1 MSTISGRQNPRR
13 RRKRTNKS
21 TYCPAEEET
30 LRVLHRFDQGIRA
43 MKQYG
48 PQSTFLGSLL
58 TFALSMEGD
67 YRATLSAEATM
78 YNVTAG
84 LLLTIAVPAFLM
96 PPSLDYDS
104 YDTSSNLFRTYMYL
118 MGVANFCIVISLL
131 CSVHLVA
138 TGFGGYACA
147 GDLSAFVFKSS
158 YHGHA
163 FEAKMI
169 NSPLMIGM
177 LCLMAGTG
185 VNAIMIMENDTDDN
199 IDGTIFCVLM
209 VGAFVIGLAAWQTL
223 VDWHLKL
230 IRISDT
236 GLKQTQMHWSSKLHS
251 MYTWHWKLPSLNNSG
266 AWITFRERSKE
277 ELGGNRK
284 AFTCGGLAGSLSGF
298 EGDSLTSSLGM
309 TEFHA
314 LGILRNFSDF
324 YDIGIPEPKQ
334 LYGTKYFPG
343 GLYRWI
349 STWELKSEWK
359 KKVYGHNDG
368 GMSIFINQDVRA
380 ADWANPSVQPCK
392 RDAERTSHSKGA
404 FGFADAVEAAIDESE
419 TWENVMKQALG
430 GSHPEYCKMLMGIDV
445 EDLATF
451 QEGDAMNVLHEA
463 GVSSLQHRIKIAKN
477 LV

>member
-1 MSTISGRQNPRR
+1 MSSISGRQNPRR

-21 TYCPAEEET
+21 QYCPAEEET

-84 LLLTIAVPAFLM
+84 LLLTISVPAFLM
-96 PPSLDYDS
+96 PPSLDYGNVDTDS
-104 YDTSSNLFRTYMYL
+104 DLFRSYMYL
-118 MGVANFCIVISLL
+118 MGAANFLIVISLL

-147 GDLSAFVFKSS
+147 GDLSAFVFKGS

-169 NSPLMIGM
+169 NAPLMVGM
-177 LCLMAGTG
+177 ACLMAGTG
-185 VNAIMIMENDTDDN
+185 VNAMMIMETDSGDN
-199 IDGTIFCVLM
+199 IDGIIFCVLM
-209 VGAFVIGLAAWQTL
+209 CGAFIIGLAAWQTL

-230 IRISDT
+230 VRISDT
-236 GLKQTQMHWSSKLHS
+236 GLKHTQMHWSSKLYS
-251 MYTWHWKLPSLNNSG
+251 MYTWHWKLPSRNDNG
-266 AWITFRERSKE
+266 TWVTFRDRSKE
-277 ELGGNRK
+277 ELGGSRK
-284 AFTCGGLAGSLSGF
+284 AFTCGGILGSLSGF
-298 EGDSLTSSLGM
+298 EGDSLTSATGM

-324 YDIGIPEPKQ
+324 YVMGIPEPKK
-334 LYGTKYFPG
+334 LYGTKHFPG

-349 STWELKSEWK
+349 STWELKPEWK
-359 KKVYGHNDG
+359 KKVYGHTDG
-368 GMSIFINQDVRA
+368 GMAIFVNQDARSEN
-380 ADWANPSVQPCK
+380 WANPPVQPAAS
-392 RDAERTSHSKGA
+392 DAEGTSRFGGAA
-404 FGFADAVEAAIDESE
+404 FGFANAVEAVIESE
-419 TWENVMKQALG
+419 TWENVMQQALG
-430 GSHPEYCKMLMGIDV
+430 GNFPEYCKMLVGIDV

-451 QEGDAMNVLHEA
+451 TEGDAMNVLHEA
-463 GVSSLQHRIKIAKN
+463 GITSLQHRIKIAKN
-477 LV
+477 MV